1 MDSRT
6 ASSLR
11 IKATAGRLNK
21 WDKPGDEP
29 LTHFFVIQIIYIK
42 VQIIR
47 LPFIIFVFTE
57 CGFKYIY
64 SFH

>member
-57 CGFKYIY
+57 CSFKYIY
-64 SFH
+64 PFH